1 MFILLFFFLVW
12 LLTRL
17 KKKTHKSLCWA
28 FLRFFKFRVIMGWLA
43 PTRSQRSCSGSWE
56 RAWPCRSA
64 HHRPVARD
72 RVSCVS
78 SVSANQASPRRR
90 KELIVVDGVL
100 CTLPWAGRFGVSPGK
115 PGLCSRWG
123 PVGGAGGGGG
133 GRGIITKHA
142 ADCSGTKAALTSS
155 LLVASE
161 GRSRSALTRLTRTTS
176 HHSWGAETS
185 CSITRHE
192 TDFFQLQWTGHK
204 PRLTTSSAQ
213 TEQGEDGWARTEDK
227 SGIGVEGVRV
237 GRGRKSTL

>member
-1 MFILLFFFLVW
+1 MLGLSEVLQVSRHHGMIGSDQKSAFMLWQL
-12 LLTRL
+12 R
-17 KKKTHKSLCWA
+17 KSLTVQIRSSPARRTRRSLMCSQC
-28 FLRFFKFRVIMGWLA
+28 LR
-43 PTRSQRSCSGSWE
+43 QSGLS
-56 RAWPCRSA
+56 
-64 HHRPVARD
+64 
-72 RVSCVS
+72 
-78 SVSANQASPRRR
+78 ASPQGVNRCWRR
-90 KELIVVDGVL
+90 VVH
-100 CTLPWAGRFGVSPGK
+100 S
-115 PGLCSRWG
+115 
-123 PVGGAGGGGG
+123 PVGRPIRGLSWKARSVLTVRAGWGAGGGGG
-133 GRGIITKHA
+133 ARGIITKHA